1 MVPVHRVGQSRS
13 RILRAPSM
21 VSAVLAVFAA
31 VVVSGT
37 VLIFAAMNSMADH
50 ANGLDAQRAQETA
63 AGALASIEQQMGS
76 AISDYTAWDDAEKAI
91 YKDHDREWMVKNYG
105 VFTGASTL
113 FDTYFLISPDGK
125 TAMGYRDGVPVKGSY
140 RDYFGRSFGDL
151 EQSFAD
157 ALYHGI
163 YQQTGFVE
171 TRDGLAVVGIAAVR
185 SSEGKLSV
193 PPKATY
199 HVVFARHLTKAVI
212 NQLSHNYIIDGLTLV
227 SQVPKHKPFAAVRNP
242 SGDVLGALVWDL
254 REPGTRSYRRIMPLV
269 SVGLAVIAVVLLGLL
284 AAGIT
289 IVRRL
294 SADERAARKLSKED
308 LLTGLLNRAG
318 LYEALQRL
326 ESEAAAAGEDAVLV
340 YLDLDRFKEVNDAYG
355 HLVGDQLIRG
365 VTAGLKLL
373 LPADAAFARIGG
385 DEFAIAFVCADAS
398 ACCAKLETAISS
410 FFKEPLV
417 ISERLASVGASM
429 GIAVSPGGRLGGE
442 ELLRRADMAMYRAKA
457 ARSGRAVF
465 YDAAMDHDREAR
477 MEMANDLRL
486 ALDEEALSVV
496 YQPVVDSRTRTIS
509 GVEAL
514 VRWNRAGHGN
524 VPPDIFIPVAED
536 TGLIGRIGEFVM
548 KKAFA
553 DARHWPKI
561 TVAVNVSP
569 LQLHDQ
575 SFVSSTA
582 SIIKASGFDPERAII
597 EITEGFFVRNPER
610 AKQSF
615 CELRRIGLRI
625 ALDDFGSGFSSVGYL
640 REFGFDRLKI
650 DRSLVNALGKMPKAG
665 DLLKATV
672 ALASSFDIPVTA
684 EGIETASQ
692 ADFVT
697 QCGCDELQGY
707 HFSKPVSALDINALV
722 ERPFAAVTAA

>member
-1 MVPVHRVGQSRS
+1 MVPVQRVDQSRS
-13 RILRAPSM
+13 RILRAPLM
-21 VSAVLAVFAA
+21 VSAVLTVFAA
-31 VVVSGT
+31 VVVGGT
-37 VLIFAAMNSMADH
+37 LMIFAAMNSMADH

-63 AGALASIEQQMGS
+63 AGALTSIEQQMGS

-91 YKDHDREWMVKNYG
+91 YKDHDRDWMVKNYG

-113 FDTYFLISPDGK
+113 FDTYFLITPDGK
-125 TAMGYRDGVPVKGSY
+125 TAMGYRDGVPIDGSFQ
-140 RDYFGRSFGDL
+140 DYFGPSFADL
-151 EQSFAD
+151 EQAFSM

-171 TRDGLAVVGIAAVR
+171 TSDGLAVAGIAAVR
-185 SSEGKLSV
+185 SSDGKLSV
-193 PPKATY
+193 SPKATY
-199 HVVFARHLTKAVI
+199 RVVFARHLTKAVVD
-212 NQLSHNYIIDGLTLV
+212 QLSHNYIIDGLTLM
-227 SQVPKHKPFAAVRNP
+227 SEAPNDKPFAAVRNP
-242 SGDVLGALVWDL
+242 SGDVLGALVWNL

-269 SVGLAVIAVVLLGLL
+269 WTGLAVIAVVLLGLL

-294 SADERAARKLSKED
+294 SADERAARQLSKED

-318 LYEALQRL
+318 LYEALQRI
-326 ESEAAAAGEDAVLV
+326 EASAEASDLDAVLV

-355 HLVGDQLIRG
+355 HFIGDQLIRG

-373 LPADAAFARIGG
+373 MPADAAFARIGG

-398 ACCAKLETAISS
+398 TRCATLEASITS
-410 FFKEPLV
+410 FFKEPLI
-417 ISERLASVGASM
+417 ISDRLASVGASM
-429 GIAVSPGGRLGGE
+429 GIAVSPRGSLGGE

-465 YDAAMDHDREAR
+465 YDAAMDQDREAR
-477 MEMANDLRL
+477 MEMANDLRR
-486 ALDEEALSVV
+486 ALDEQALTVV
-496 YQPVVDSRTRTIS
+496 YQPVIDARTRAIS

-514 VRWNRAGHGN
+514 VRWNRKGHGN

-548 KKAFA
+548 KKAFT
-553 DARHWPKI
+553 DARQWPNI

-582 SIIKASGFDPERAII
+582 SIIKTSGFDPERAII

-650 DRSLVNALGKMPKAG
+650 DRSLVNALGKIPKAG

-707 HFSKPVSALDINALV
+707 FFSKPVSATEINTML
-722 ERPFAAVTAA
+722 ERPRIAVPAA